1 MYSNKIDSYS
11 FEYEAESSKIL
22 VFEEGKG
29 LDPIHLISVKS
40 NLSEKDF
47 HYEIMS
53 WFSNKTY

>member
-11 FEYEAESSKIL
+11 FEYEKESSKIL

-40 NLSEKDF
+40 NLTEKDF
-47 HYEIMS
+47 HYEIMD
-53 WFSNKTY
+53 FVAKRG